1 MTSVTSEP
9 TVNNSNINNTDMAS
23 LLRGDNNNNIPK
35 TDMASLKSGDPMD
48 VDVELPKLCEN
59 DFPLIY
65 TKINSD
71 GQEAGSFYKLPE
83 TKFKVYKFHH
93 GECIQA
99 LLNLADTIKTR
110 EDKGGFGTSTQ
121 GNRTKSAT
129 AGFIILNNIYF
140 FGFGFKVLP
149 STPLHVETSL
159 ILALHHALNKNYIT
173 GKITSI
179 RVYSTLQPCCMCSLV
194 MHQFMAKLRQRQ
206 NDDIQMLVAYKKVDT
221 GMGLVSGIPGATNQ
235 DPQNNLFQPML
246 DMTKIARKDLYK
258 KRVWHLK
265 CLPYKGIIHPV
276 FKKGAADAYST
287 EDMFQRRGGI
297 SVDWS
302 HIDWAV
308 KNKLFG
314 SYETIKDLFQ
324 IKDQGNDKYGLLE
337 MNETKPGVK
346 IYQTIKQFYGKNKL
360 RNNKVWKIISEFDN
374 KAMQQGVNSF
384 IYKNPKGQMVFLP
397 MVNPLNT
404 HDNGMNLWSTTKMDL
419 RQRRQTSDCT
429 GRKNPIVLESGA
441 PIVQKKKPGRKK
453 KHNKPKVIA
462 TTGFKKQ
469 RGNPK
474 ATTNNNSTTNVR
486 PRNNRTRNNNRPRI
500 VTLAELRRAAAAKK
514 KGDTGG
520 GGRKRTRKKH
530 KRRRRRTRKK
540 RKRRRR
546 KTRK

>member
-1 MTSVTSEP
+1 
-9 TVNNSNINNTDMAS
+9 
-23 LLRGDNNNNIPK
+23 NNIPK

-48 VDVELPKLCEN
+48 VDVELPKLCDN

-83 TKFKVYKFHH
+83 TKFKAYKFTHF
-93 GECIQA
+93 ECIQA

-206 NDDIQMLVAYKKVDT
+206 NDNIQMEVAYKKVDT
-221 GMGLVSGIPGATNQ
+221 GMGLVSGIAGATNQ
-235 DPQNNLFQPML
+235 DPQNNLFQPIL

-265 CLPYKGIIHPV
+265 CLPYKGIIDPV
-276 FKKGAADAYST
+276 FQKGSPMAYST
-287 EDMFQRRGGI
+287 EDMFQRPGGI

-324 IKDQGNDKYGLLE
+324 INDKYGLLE
-337 MNETKPGVK
+337 MNKPVINSPPGVK
-346 IYQTIKQFYGKNKL
+346 IYQTVKQWQGKNKL

-374 KAMQQGVNSF
+374 KAMQQLGISF
-384 IYKNPKGQMVFLP
+384 LNHNIVGQMVFLP
-397 MVNPLNT
+397 MVNPLNKN
-404 HDNGMNLWSTTKMDL
+404 DNGMNLWSTTKFEDSPL

-429 GRKNPIVLESGA
+429 GRRNPIELESG
-441 PIVQKKKPGRKK
+441 VVKGNKGKNQKQKAG
-453 KHNKPKVIA
+453 PKVIA
-462 TTGFKKQ
+462 TKGFKQ
-469 RGNPK
+469 PRGN
-474 ATTNNNSTTNVR
+474 NNNNR
-486 PRNNRTRNNNRPRI
+486 PRNNRSRNNRSRNNRS
-500 VTLAELRRAAAAKK
+500 
-514 KGDTGG
+514 
-520 GGRKRTRKKH
+520 
-530 KRRRRRTRKK
+530 
-540 RKRRRR
+540 
-546 KTRK
+546 